1 MDRKLKNEIVKAFN
15 APAPTQKAQFIH
27 SLPRSHISTRIFLLR
42 QISFIHKSV
51 WVLSSLILL
60 PAIWGACFANKNT
73 VWIVSAFI
81 PFLALL
87 LITEGAKSA
96 TYKMNELEMA
106 TRFSLKSI
114 VLARIC
120 ILGIFNFI
128 LFYILILICHAT
140 NDIPFMQT
148 SIYLF
153 VPYFLT
159 TGISLH
165 IVRRFSDKEV
175 IYSCMATAV
184 LVSGTNIVLHYM
196 ANFLFHANYWGWW
209 GIAALLLFGFSAS
222 ELWKTFKN
230 TEGVIWNFALTD

>member
-1 MDRKLKNEIVKAFN
+1 MDRKLKKEIAKVFN
-15 APAPTQKAQFIH
+15 APIPLHKAQFIH
-27 SLPRSHISTRIFLLR
+27 SLPHPRISTRTFILR
-42 QISFIHKSV
+42 QISFIRKCV
-51 WVLSSLILL
+51 WALSSLILL
-60 PAIWGACFANKNT
+60 PAIWGAYFANENT

-128 LFYILILICHAT
+128 LFSILILICHAT
-140 NDIPFMQT
+140 NDIPLMQT
-148 SIYLF
+148 GIYLF

-159 TGISLH
+159 TSISLH

-175 IYSCMATAV
+175 IYRCMATAV
-184 LVSGTNIVLHYM
+184 LVSGANIVLHYM
-196 ANFLFHANYWGWW
+196 ANFLFQANYWGWW
-209 GIAALLLFGFSAS
+209 GVTALLLFGFSVS
-222 ELWKTFKN
+222 ELWKTVKN
-230 TEGVIWNFALTD
+230 TEGAIWNFALTD